1 MGGPNLD
8 QHGAG
13 SGPAGPPWRR
23 ILLGALGVALA
34 LLAWRP
40 LLGFGLEPEDASL
53 SHGLEDWFFIP
64 SQSIA
69 AAVLAMSLWLL
80 FRRRRA
86 LRELP
91 PAPGAAWVGAVL
103 LAGAAAV
110 HVWATRTAANDLL
123 VPSLMLAALAAA
135 WLWKGA
141 PAVRA
146 VLLPLGMLLF
156 AMPLPA
162 PLLNELIYR
171 LQLWTAQLAGFALEL
186 ATVPHV
192 VMGEEIQRA
201 QQTFS
206 VIETCSGL
214 RSMETLSQV
223 AILMMDLFRRRGV
236 HAVLVVLAAPPVAF
250 ALNGLRAL
258 LLILSP
264 HSEIAAIH
272 NLQGIAILLAGLVVL
287 FLVDGL
293 LERAD
298 RGRAAPEA
306 APATS
311 PAPAR
316 HTPAS
321 TRARSAAALGWL
333 AAAAAVSLWL
343 PPWQVPSHEAAGLA
357 ERLGLEVGGAP
368 ELPTDRIFLGN
379 AGFRESFTRRF
390 DDHGDPVTLF
400 LGMGDRAARE
410 RSALSPK
417 TGVPGSGWVTEEEG
431 WTDLPGGRRVH
442 AQLMRSGS
450 QWLLVFHWYENAR
463 AWPLEALRSLLA
475 LDRSPWR
482 SPREILAVRIET
494 PVLGPL
500 REGRDHAQQV
510 LVRFYG
516 RLLPLLGG
524 EKDGKPRKS
533 FSRFDGSG
541 KKFSSM
547 TPVIDDRN
555 PVESRT

>member
-13 SGPAGPPWRR
+13 RGPAGPPWRR

-34 LLAWRP
+34 LLAWRQ

-53 SHGLEDWFFIP
+53 SHGLENWFFIP

-103 LAGAAAV
+103 LAGAGAV
-110 HVWATRTAANDLL
+110 HVWATRAAASDLL

-146 VLLPLGMLLF
+146 VLLPVGMLLF

-186 ATVPHV
+186 ANVPHV

-321 TRARSAAALGWL
+321 TRTRSAAALGWL

-410 RSALSPK
+410 RSAWERVGNRGRGLDRPARRPPRPRAAHALGQSMAARLPLVRECTRVASRGPAQSP
-417 TGVPGSGWVTEEEG
+417 GPGPQPLAQPAR
-431 WTDLPGGRRVH
+431 DPGGADRD
-442 AQLMRSGS
+442 AGS
-450 QWLLVFHWYENAR
+450 RTAPRGTRPRAAGAR
-463 AWPLEALRSLLA
+463 AILRA
-475 LDRSPWR
+475 AATTTRW
-482 SPREILAVRIET
+482 
-494 PVLGPL
+494 
-500 REGRDHAQQV
+500 REGREAE
-510 LVRFYG
+510 
-516 RLLPLLGG
+516 
-524 EKDGKPRKS
+524 EKFFP
-533 FSRFDGSG
+533 
-541 KKFSSM
+541 
-547 TPVIDDRN
+547 I
-555 PVESRT
+555 